1 MQMFVYV
8 VLAAV
13 IYLLLADRTDRA
25 IEREMMKRRPG
36 DSRLGLVED
45 FDVRPDLGPRYG
57 RLLHH
62 LARKTPAPKLSG
74 TRQPDEVGPG
84 IISGGSALD
93 GDQAPGEHDST
104 HGAIRIT

>member
-57 RLLHH
+57 RLLHRH
-62 LARKTPAPKLSG
+62 ASKTTAS
-74 TRQPDEVGPG
+74 TE
-84 IISGGSALD
+84 ALRNPRA
-93 GDQAPGEHDST
+93 G
-104 HGAIRIT
+104 